1 MQLKYIVTAALA
13 LSLSAGYAQKQT
25 PPEGGQPK
33 DFTLPAKETGEL
45 ENGMAY
51 TLVPFGNIPKTQV
64 SLVIKTGNIHEE
76 AEQVW
81 LSDLMADLMQEG
93 TTNMKGQALREKVA
107 RMGGELYV
115 SVGMHSMTIGG
126 SVLAEHAQEFIGLIA
141 DVAMNPAWP
150 ESELERLKADM
161 KRSLSIQS
169 ARPQSQAQEK
179 FMEIMYPGHAYGRMF
194 PTEAMIEN
202 YTLED
207 IKAFYQANVGAK
219 RSHLYAVGMMN
230 EGQLENAVQEA
241 FNSWQA
247 GPAVSYPEAK
257 PASIPNFSLT
267 DRSGAP
273 QSTIMLGLPVI
284 DPQHPDYVK
293 LMITN
298 TLLGGSFGSRI
309 TSNIREDKGYTYS
322 PRSTINTR
330 RGSSLWYEVADVTTE
345 HTGASLAEIS
355 KEINRLKNEA
365 PSEEELKGIQNYQA
379 GVFVLQNSSPS
390 GIASQLAFLDIHDLP
405 EDYLTKMVER
415 IHAVT
420 PEDVQQMTDQYLD
433 YDNMSLVVVGDK
445 VKIEEQLEEFE
456 NKVEMQ

>member
-1 MQLKYIVTAALA
+1 
-13 LSLSAGYAQKQT
+13 
-25 PPEGGQPK
+25 
-33 DFTLPAKETGEL
+33 
-45 ENGMAY
+45 
-51 TLVPFGNIPKTQV
+51 
-64 SLVIKTGNIHEE
+64 
-76 AEQVW
+76 
-81 LSDLMADLMQEG
+81 
-93 TTNMKGQALREKVA
+93 
-107 RMGGELYV
+107 
-115 SVGMHSMTIGG
+115 
-126 SVLAEHAQEFIGLIA
+126 
-141 DVAMNPAWP
+141 
-150 ESELERLKADM
+150 
-161 KRSLSIQS
+161 
-169 ARPQSQAQEK
+169 
-179 FMEIMYPGHAYGRMF
+179 MEIMYPGHAYGRMF
-194 PTEAMIEN
+194 PTEDMIES

-230 EGQLENAVQEA
+230 EGQLENAVREA

-247 GPAVSYPEAK
+247 GPEVSYPEAQ
-257 PASIPNFSLT
+257 PASSPNFSLT

-284 DPQHPDYVK
+284 DPKDPDYVK

-365 PSEEELKGIQNYQA
+365 PSEEELEGIQNYQA

-390 GIASQLAFLDIHDLP
+390 GIASQLAFLDIYDLP

-420 PEDVQQMTDQYLD
+420 PEDVQQMTDKYLD

-445 VKIEEQLEEFE
+445 AKIEEQLKEFE
-456 NKVEMQ
+456 SKVEMQ